1 MKNLSRL
8 AVMAICLLLTAI
20 FTSACGG
27 GGKTTPPTYPYWL
40 LTQNNNEEEPTIED
54 SNLTLTDSLNAEQI
68 ATADIYYSVDG
79 TAKSSDNDQ
88 EILKAEPTANDKTKF
103 KLPDNI
109 DIPNTKI
116 KAIITYDSTGKCL
129 DYFSSYNGVESENNA
144 FNVNFEN
151 SNGDFGGGTGTEDD
165 PYLISQPRHF
175 VNINK
180 QDDQGNY
187 LYLNKNFK
195 QTEDLDFSHL
205 TGLKIN
211 KANEDKDIT
220 IETVNQNAP
229 LYNDG
234 QGIIPIGKDNE
245 EATSE
250 EEAYLYYFQGTYD
263 GNKKAIDGIMFV
275 NPQEAL
281 IGLFTG
287 LNNGTLQN
295 LTIGENS
302 IFFIDKNNESYSNCI
317 GIGGL
322 AAYPCNSTLENCT
335 NNAKIVIKNLEID
348 DENHYHHTICGIS
361 SFGYNTQITN
371 CTNNG
376 NITVDNCKFYGLFVN
391 GIAGEVNSFS
401 ADEQNTIDNCINN
414 GNITITNNKNVV
426 NGSNLILYISGI
438 IGETYNENN
447 NAEITNC
454 TNNGNII
461 VKNNSNLSL
470 KSAGIIAQAFT
481 VNVTTCANKGNI
493 TIAEN
498 TVTEDIYCDIYAY
511 GITII
516 SNSSNTQIAEDCTNE
531 GTITATEEDNPNY
544 IISTGEIAG
553 SY

>member
-27 GGKTTPPTYPYWL
+27 GGKTTPPSYPFL
-40 LTQNNNEEEPTIED
+40 FVQNNQQQENNQQEENNNNQEENNNEEEHANTTD
-54 SNLTLTDSLNAEQI
+54 VTLTLTDSLNADQI
-68 ATADIYYSVDG
+68 ATADIYYSVDNN
-79 TAKSSDNDQ
+79 TKSSDDDQ
-88 EILKAEPTANDKTKF
+88 EILKAKPTANDKTKF
-103 KLPDNI
+103 TISVNGTAE
-109 DIPNTKI
+109 NTKI
-116 KAIITYDSTGKCL
+116 KAVITYDSTGKCL

-151 SNGDFGGGTGTEDD
+151 SNGDFGGGSGTEDD

-205 TGLKIN
+205 TGLKVN
-211 KANEDKDIT
+211 KADEDKDIT

-250 EEAYLYYFQGTYD
+250 EESYLYYFQGSYD
-263 GNKKAIDGIMFV
+263 GNKKTIDGIMFV
-275 NPQEAL
+275 NSQKAG

-302 IFFIDKNNESYSNCI
+302 IFFIDTNNESYSYCI
-317 GIGGL
+317 YIGGL
-322 AAYPCNSTLENCT
+322 AASSKYSTIENCT

-348 DENHYHHTICGIS
+348 DKYHYHHNINGIIS
-361 SFGYNTQITN
+361 YGKNTQITN
-371 CTNNG
+371 
-376 NITVDNCKFYGLFVN
+376 
-391 GIAGEVNSFS
+391 
-401 ADEQNTIDNCINN
+401 
-414 GNITITNNKNVV
+414 
-426 NGSNLILYISGI
+426 
-438 IGETYNENN
+438 
-447 NAEITNC
+447 
-454 TNNGNII
+454 
-461 VKNNSNLSL
+461 
-470 KSAGIIAQAFT
+470 
-481 VNVTTCANKGNI
+481 
-493 TIAEN
+493 
-498 TVTEDIYCDIYAY
+498 IYK
-511 GITII
+511 
-516 SNSSNTQIAEDCTNE
+516 
-531 GTITATEEDNPNY
+531 
-544 IISTGEIAG
+544 
-553 SY
+553 